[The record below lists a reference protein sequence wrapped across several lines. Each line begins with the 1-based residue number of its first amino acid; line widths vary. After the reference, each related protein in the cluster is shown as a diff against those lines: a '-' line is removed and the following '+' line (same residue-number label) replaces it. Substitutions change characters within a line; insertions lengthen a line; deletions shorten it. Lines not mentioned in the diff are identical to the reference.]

1 MKISIL
7 YAELKKNKLIINLL
21 LIFIFL
27 YPISI
32 VAGPALIE
40 LTIFLS
46 IIVFALSFN
55 LNEIKKLYFK
65 SDIKILLVFYLA
77 IIISSILSDNSL
89 ISLKSSV
96 FSIRFLLFSVIIY
109 ILLKRIKFF
118 EQFIFLISIKFFIIC
133 VFDGYLQLLTGKNIF
148 LYDTSSD
155 FVTGLFFEEK
165 KLGRYLISFSPI
177 LVGLYLSLG
186 NKTMNFKLINSY
198 IFLNFVFFI
207 VLFTSERVSMFYAIF
222 TILIIIIFGLKY
234 SKKYLLLIL
243 LPCLIFVSSY
253 SLNINNFS
261 NTVND
266 SFKQITDN
274 NNSFSYPSKQHRGFM
289 TTSFELFKEKP
300 VLGIGPNNY
309 RHDCKNIIIKEVR
322 YCSTHPHNIFFQI
335 MAETGIIGLLI
346 YIYFIFMTFK
356 KIIKFIFN
364 KNDLNVSIFFLLPIL
379 YFLNPFFPSGNF
391 FNNWFMAIGTFSLP
405 FYLYFNEFKI
415 KKN

>member
-207 VLFTSERVSMFYAIF
+207 VLFTSERVSMF
-222 TILIIIIFGLKY
+222 
-234 SKKYLLLIL
+234 
-243 LPCLIFVSSY
+243 
-253 SLNINNFS
+253 
-261 NTVND
+261 
-266 SFKQITDN
+266 
-274 NNSFSYPSKQHRGFM
+274 
-289 TTSFELFKEKP
+289 
-300 VLGIGPNNY
+300 
-309 RHDCKNIIIKEVR
+309 
-322 YCSTHPHNIFFQI
+322 
-335 MAETGIIGLLI
+335 
-346 YIYFIFMTFK
+346 
-356 KIIKFIFN
+356 
-364 KNDLNVSIFFLLPIL
+364 
-379 YFLNPFFPSGNF
+379 
-391 FNNWFMAIGTFSLP
+391 
-405 FYLYFNEFKI
+405 
-415 KKN
+415 